1 MGTGGVPGATEVAA
15 GVETGVVVVVAAGV
29 GTGVEAGTVALPGVV
44 VLVLLV

>member
-15 GVETGVVVVVAAGV
+15 GVETGVETVVAA
-29 GTGVEAGTVALPGVV
+29 GVEAGTVALPGVV

>member
-15 GVETGVVVVVAAGV
+15 GVVTAVAAGV
-29 GTGVEAGTVALPGVV
+29 ATDVEAGTVALPGAV